1 MPHDNRFR
9 HQNYHS
15 ELPATPFDV
24 VEPSQSISPRSSEY
38 QERLAA
44 ACEPLVR
51 DNLAAAYLIHGTF
64 AGNDPL
70 GSLTELQRYSPGLA
84 ERLRRIWKGMFD
96 RVVGET
102 GNYTAGFAE
111 RIQRGLSTAAG
122 REIPVRRFNWS
133 SQNNHIGRADA
144 AVRLIGELANLAET
158 KSQDG
163 APPRVMLWGHSHGG
177 NLLALTTNLLAADA
191 EQRQK
196 FFDAARVFYRPWLV
210 DQTDLPAWER
220 VEHLLATEHPVK
232 QLRLEIVTFGTPI
245 RYGWDTGGYHKLLH
259 FVNHRPARHLDE
271 HQTTHPLRPLHIL
284 QASHGDY
291 VHQFGIA
298 GTNLI
303 PVPLAVRTFLADQ
316 RLNALLQ
323 ADVSWRQLLGNF
335 WHAQR
340 VPHEGKT
347 LLVDYRD
354 NHWKFWKHLMG
365 HGSYTRSRWL
375 PFHMTQIASH
385 FCDSQP
391 CL

>member
-1 MPHDNRFR
+1 MPHKNHFR
-9 HQNYHS
+9 HQDYHS
-15 ELPATPFDV
+15 ELPTTPFDV
-24 VEPSQSISPRSSEY
+24 VEPSQSISPRLPEY
-38 QERLAA
+38 HQRLAT
-44 ACEPLVR
+44 ACEPLVH
-51 DNLAAAYLIHGTF
+51 DNLAAVYLVHGTF
-64 AGNDPL
+64 SGNDPL
-70 GSLTELQRYSPGLA
+70 GTLTELQRVAPGMA
-84 ERLRRIWKGMFD
+84 ERLRKIWKDMFD

-102 GNYTAGFAE
+102 GNYTVGFAE
-111 RIQRGLSTAAG
+111 RFQQGLSSAAG
-122 REIPVRRFNWS
+122 REISVQRFNWS

-144 AVRLIGELANLAET
+144 AVRLIGELANLAEA
-158 KSQDG
+158 KSQDS

-177 NLLALTTNLLAADA
+177 NLLALVTNLLAADA
-191 EQRQK
+191 EHRQR

-210 DQTDLPAWER
+210 DQTDMPAWER
-220 VEHLLATEHPVK
+220 TEQLLATEHPVK

-259 FVNHRPARHLDE
+259 FVNHRPTRHVDE

-303 PVPLAVRTFLADQ
+303 PAPLAVRTFLADR

-323 ADVSWRQLLGNF
+323 PDVSWMHLFGNY

-354 NHWKFWKHLMG
+354 SDWKFWRHLMG

-375 PFHMTQIASH
+375 PFHVGEIAKH
-385 FCDSQP
+385 FCDP
-391 CL
+391 KPDV